1 MPFLSRLLAVE
12 AREAARRQAIG
23 KFSLTN
29 LWFVNDYIPG
39 GDNRQ
44 ECQTVDKARFN
55 KGKRA
60 ISMSRREKYEATRP
74 RAS

>member
-1 MPFLSRLLAVE
+1 MRKEIEKLPLLIG
-12 AREAARRQAIG
+12 AAI
-23 KFSLTN
+23 
-29 LWFVNDYIPG
+29 
-39 GDNRQ
+39 
-44 ECQTVDKARFN
+44 QTVDKARFN